1 MSAVATLDID
11 QRVYVV
17 RAPDGDYFRTWEGTE
32 WETVKRFA
40 HWSRDIRQAKQIK
53 FGDLAK
59 AGFIDLVCGF
69 SGLQLVA
76 L

>member
-1 MSAVATLDID
+1 MNAATEPTID
-11 QRVYVV
+11 ERVYVV
-17 RAPDGDYFRTWEGTE
+17 RAPDGDYFRKWEGTE

-40 HWSRDIRQAKQIK
+40 HWSADVRQAKQIK
-53 FGDLAK
+53 LGDLAK